1 MNYNRRQIMR
11 AFALGGMF
19 VAGELWIP
27 GQRLISIPK
36 LRGTMEELEQ
46 IVARFLLNDAE
57 VIRYRDLWIAASLNG
72 GALLSKNGYEWE
84 AIPPTEL
91 YDNGDRVVSVTHQ
104 LLEECGA

>member
-1 MNYNRRQIMR
+1 MR

-19 VAGELWIP
+19 VAGTLWIP

-36 LRGTMEELEQ
+36 LRHTTEELEQ

-57 VIRYRDLWIAASLNG
+57 VIRYRDMWIAASLNG

-91 YDNGDRVVSVTHQ
+91 YSNGDRVVSVTHQ
-104 LLEECGA
+104 LLEEYGA

>member
-1 MNYNRRQIMR
+1 MR

-19 VAGELWIP
+19 VAGTLWIP

-57 VIRYRDLWIAASLNG
+57 VIRYRDLWIAASLEG
-72 GALLSKNGYEWE
+72 GALLSKDGIHWE
-84 AIPPTEL
+84 GIAPTEL
-91 YDNGDRVVSVTHQ
+91 YSNGDRVVSVTHQ
-104 LLEECGA
+104 YLEECGA